1 VRRFFPFSFSIAATL
16 AALVS
21 VAVPHDARADQP
33 VLLPLGPVDVDDDD
47 RDGVRDADDPL
58 LTAEGLAD
66 LVPLPPALLAK
77 PKAVML
83 SGDGVR
89 LRIGGRL
96 DGAPGARGPLALQ
109 GRKPGRFPVTAARSS
124 LLARFAEVRLLDGE
138 SNPIDPVRG
147 GLEMMRK
154 PPEPLPADPFAALAT
169 RGESAFRAVIIADP
183 DDVPSEV
190 TVQSFGPD
198 GRPIDALNELGLTSV
213 PCPADVREGL
223 ACGSTL
229 PLRLVMDEIDRQH
242 PLVEARSLQAE
253 LGGGIVVATGPERRR
268 LLLARVLGPRS
279 TPAGAIDR
287 LLGTL
292 RIFLVRAR
300 PGGGPPFGENDAM
313 ALALVARQIRRT
325 NQIWGQCGV
334 TFGSLLSQ
342 DVRLVDPPVPHLL
355 AVGCGLG
362 SPASGGT
369 IRFRVDER
377 ELTLRTREGES
388 PQAIGRRLAA
398 AVEKLGFVA
407 VISDNTRIA
416 PGALPTTDVL
426 VRHRN
431 GTPALV
437 RGPEEG
443 ALSADRTLGV
453 CIGAVDLSDGLQHFT
468 DGDAVAGSLEERSL
482 LKFLDDGDP
491 TTIEV
496 VFVPSF
502 ATGGRIGESFIR
514 GDRSSLSNMVIE
526 DRAGIRSDRI
536 AFALAHELGHVLLD
550 VPGHSDD
557 FGIDSPTR
565 LMDSDSAD
573 PSAFGPRR
581 LSADECARA
590 VRESGPA
597 ARVPILKTW
606 PLERLPMPPPLAI
619 STPPGPSPH

>member
-1 VRRFFPFSFSIAATL
+1 
-16 AALVS
+16 
-21 VAVPHDARADQP
+21 
-33 VLLPLGPVDVDDDD
+33 
-47 RDGVRDADDPL
+47 
-58 LTAEGLAD
+58 
-66 LVPLPPALLAK
+66 
-77 PKAVML
+77 
-83 SGDGVR
+83 
-89 LRIGGRL
+89 
-96 DGAPGARGPLALQ
+96 
-109 GRKPGRFPVTAARSS
+109 
-124 LLARFAEVRLLDGE
+124 
-138 SNPIDPVRG
+138 
-147 GLEMMRK
+147 
-154 PPEPLPADPFAALAT
+154 
-169 RGESAFRAVIIADP
+169 
-183 DDVPSEV
+183 
-190 TVQSFGPD
+190 
-198 GRPIDALNELGLTSV
+198 
-213 PCPADVREGL
+213 
-223 ACGSTL
+223 
-229 PLRLVMDEIDRQH
+229 
-242 PLVEARSLQAE
+242 
-253 LGGGIVVATGPERRR
+253 
-268 LLLARVLGPRS
+268 
-279 TPAGAIDR
+279 
-287 LLGTL
+287 
-292 RIFLVRAR
+292 
-300 PGGGPPFGENDAM
+300 
-313 ALALVARQIRRT
+313 
-325 NQIWGQCGV
+325 
-334 TFGSLLSQ
+334 
-342 DVRLVDPPVPHLL
+342 
-355 AVGCGLG
+355 
-362 SPASGGT
+362 
-369 IRFRVDER
+369 
-377 ELTLRTREGES
+377 
-388 PQAIGRRLAA
+388 
-398 AVEKLGFVA
+398 LGFVA

-606 PLERLPMPPPLAI
+606 PLERLPMPPPLAV